1 MRSLVSFNFFVGE
14 SQRSDRIGVQLP
26 GVQNVYLFDESWY
39 AGGGPAATFFLCFA
53 KERRQRKATA
63 QPLPFGFPIVQI
75 KKWEANET
83 RYAQTAFTSFS
94 IFCPEQSAA
103 SQRLKFNGSSTTA
116 LSRAES
122 KFKM

>member
-53 KERRQRKATA
+53 KERRQRKAT
-63 QPLPFGFPIVQI
+63 QKSLP
-75 KKWEANET
+75 AT
-83 RYAQTAFTSFS
+83 RIPKSSNHQSGAQTNSPLAQTGLRSL
-94 IFCPEQSAA
+94 SA
-103 SQRLKFNGSSTTA
+103 
-116 LSRAES
+116 
-122 KFKM
+122 